1 MARNMMAAFCTA
13 IVAVSTSC
21 AVANLDEGRCA
32 SQTQREHAE
41 ALLQRGTVAMT
52 SEHVVEQSAESGNND
67 TGSCVPPGM
76 QVAKLSQGFSMV
88 VLGSNDIV
96 STTLLSKGSWEISSP
111 GDFAEKVGASSLPTH
126 GTFLD
131 IGANIG
137 YYTMMFAHAGYDV
150 IAVEPMTRN
159 RAAMEGTLCLNPE
172 LRSRVKIVPVAL
184 VEPDEVGRTKCVIK
198 STNYEINI
206 GNGALACGHNV
217 QDCAPGDANCE
228 VVPVKTL
235 NMVLGEVHPPAIDM
249 LKMDVEN
256 YECHVL
262 AGGDELFTKYSP
274 KFMKIETQWG
284 NTGTCVNQ
292 TAAKYGYR
300 PTSMGSDTGL
310 VKI

>member
-1 MARNMMAAFCTA
+1 MMPSLSLKLLFLSACFAPSTA
-13 IVAVSTSC
+13 
-21 AVANLDEGRCA
+21 LR
-32 SQTQREHAE
+32 
-41 ALLQRGTVAMT
+41 LLR
-52 SEHVVEQSAESGNND
+52 SSGD
-67 TGSCVPPGM
+67 KAGDYGSCVPPGM
-76 QVAKLSQGFSMV
+76 QVAQLSQGFSMV

-96 STTLLSKGSWEISSP
+96 SQSLLSKGHWEIGSAA
-111 GDFAEKVGASSLPTH
+111 DFAAKVGASLPAQ

-137 YYTMMFAHAGYDV
+137 YYTMTFAHAGYNV
-150 IAVEPMTRN
+150 IAVEPMARN

-184 VEPDEVGRTKCVIK
+184 VQPDEVNRTKCVIK
-198 STNYEINI
+198 STNYNINI
-206 GNGALACGHNV
+206 GNGALTCGHDV
-217 QDCAPGDANCE
+217 QDCTPGDANCE

-235 NMVLGEVHPPAIDM
+235 NMVLGDVHPASIDM

-274 KFMKIETQWG
+274 KFMKIETEWG
-284 NTGTCVNQ
+284 NTRTCVQQ

-300 PTSMGSDTGL
+300 TTPLGGDTGL